1 MQTNP
6 WMTSLRTGASFALA
20 LLLTGCAAW
29 AADAKA
35 GQSVYARACR
45 SCHGA
50 DGAPSAAVAK
60 MLKVEMRDLK
70 VVLGSL
76 SDADTRKIIVE
87 GKGKMVATKGVAGA
101 DLDNV
106 IAYLRTLK

>member
-1 MQTNP
+1 
-6 WMTSLRTGASFALA
+6 MTLA
-20 LLLTGCAAW
+20 LTGCAAW

-35 GQSVYARACR
+35 GQAVYARACR

-50 DGAPSAAVAK
+50 EGAPSAAVAK

-70 VVLGSL
+70 VAMPTLN
-76 SDADTRKIIVE
+76 DADTRKIIVE
-87 GKGKMVATKGVAGA
+87 GKGKMVATKGLSAA